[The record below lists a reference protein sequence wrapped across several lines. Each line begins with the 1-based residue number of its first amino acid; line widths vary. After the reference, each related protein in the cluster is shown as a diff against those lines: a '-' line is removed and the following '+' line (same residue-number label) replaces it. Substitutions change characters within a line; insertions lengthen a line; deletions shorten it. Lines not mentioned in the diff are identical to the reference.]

1 MECQGGNAQVNQ
13 RPQGT
18 NIPPPERAI
27 YREGRP
33 RTPTAPWQ
41 PEPRPLKR
49 VAKRKRGL
57 RLSPFLLAVLV
68 LVLSCG
74 CLAVGGGY
82 AAQAAAPRTNVLVLG
97 LDRRPGQ
104 GDAVRSDVMM
114 VVGADT
120 QAPSLALL
128 SIPRDLY
135 VEIPG
140 HGQSR
145 INAAHI
151 WGESGNPGGGPELA
165 MATVRENFGV
175 GVRHYVRVDFDAFR
189 AVVDAAGGIDVTVEE
204 RIVDNAYP
212 TEDYGTTR
220 IEIPAGEQYM
230 DGELALQYARTRHAS
245 SDFDRAARQQQVL
258 MALVRKLASPEGL
271 MRLPAVARAGLD
283 HVDTNLGP
291 VEMVQL
297 GVTALRVGPD
307 EFEHRVIDRD
317 MVQSWTTPTGGAVL
331 LPRWDVIGPVVEEL
345 FGT

>member
-1 MECQGGNAQVNQ
+1 M
-13 RPQGT
+13 
-18 NIPPPERAI
+18 
-27 YREGRP
+27 
-33 RTPTAPWQ
+33 RTPPSSRSPAAGPV
-41 PEPRPLKR
+41 EPPK
-49 VAKRKRGL
+49 KRKRGL
-57 RLSPFLLAVLV
+57 RLSPFLLAVLI

-74 CLAVGGGY
+74 CLAMGGGY
-82 AAQAAAPRTNVLVLG
+82 AAQAAAPRTNVLILG

-114 VVGADT
+114 LVGADP

-165 MATVRENFGV
+165 MATVRQNFGV
-175 GVRHYVRVDFDAFR
+175 QVRHYVRVDFDAFR
-189 AVVDAAGGIDVTVEE
+189 AVVDAAGGIDLTVEE

-220 IEIPAGEQYM
+220 IEIPAGEQHM
-230 DGELALQYARTRHAS
+230 DGERALQYARTRHAS

-258 MALVRKLASPEGL
+258 MALARKLASPEGL
-271 MRLPAVARAGLD
+271 VRLPAVVGAGLD

-291 VEMVQL
+291 VEMLQL

-307 EFEHRVIDRD
+307 KIEHRVIDRD

-331 LPRWDVIGPVVEEL
+331 LPRWDVIRPVVEAF

>member
-1 MECQGGNAQVNQ
+1 MNHVQNRADV
-13 RPQGT
+13 
-18 NIPPPERAI
+18 PPPERLI
-27 YREGRP
+27 YKEGQP
-33 RTPTAPWQ
+33 PAAPPPTPDRGPVSSAA
-41 PEPRPLKR
+41 RK
-49 VAKRKRGL
+49 KRGL
-57 RLSPFLLAVLV
+57 RFSPLLIAVLI
-68 LVLSCG
+68 LTIGCG
-74 CLAVGGGY
+74 CLALGGGY

-114 VVGADT
+114 LVGADP
-120 QAPSLALL
+120 QVPSLALL

-140 HGQSR
+140 HGKSR

-151 WGESGNPGGGPELA
+151 WGESSNPGGGPELA
-165 MATVRENFGV
+165 MATVRQNFGV
-175 GVRHYVRVDFDAFR
+175 DVRYYVRVDFDAFR

-204 RIVDNAYP
+204 RIIDNAYP
-212 TEDYGTTR
+212 TEDYGTMR
-220 IEIPAGEQYM
+220 IEIPAGEQHM

-245 SDFDRAARQQQVL
+245 SDFDRAARQQQVV

-271 MRLPAVARAGLD
+271 ARLPSVARAGLE
-283 HVDTNLGP
+283 HIDTNLGP

-307 EFEHRVIDRD
+307 EVQHQVIDRD

-331 LPRWDVIGPVVEEL
+331 LPRWDVIRPVVAAL